1 MQIYLTKKSQKFAY
15 VQFLLYLCKLN
26 EKHRQI
32 VLLDM
37 KFRTL
42 PIVAILFIAAAMVVQ
57 SAISF
62 SIEKEHVREVVE
74 YKMQLAQKDFF
85 YVLLGFHNA
94 ADEMRRYVLERPHSE
109 RELLEATRSELN
121 RYPHIDNIYIK
132 FAPGVYHGKERNY
145 FPRTYRFHGQTI
157 TTAHGSDS
165 LDYYVRDWYTGALR
179 CDSNGYWS
187 EPYIGASTQTLIASH
202 SLKIEDAQGRLIGVV
217 GNDFTIEWI
226 KDILQDIKPHAE
238 AVCLIHGTKGSLI
251 ASSNNSTPEEE
262 SRYKSDKLHWRVYS
276 QTLYPINMQLMI
288 AVPNRIIWQ
297 SIQKRSLITLCV
309 LIIGIVVLVL
319 LFRRIDLNRK
329 AYQQV
334 ENEHKLI
341 QNEMQI
347 ARNIQRG
354 IPVHDF
360 IDDDQLSL
368 HATLVPMQS
377 VGGDLYDFYRDGDYV
392 TFIIGDVSGKGLP
405 AAMFMSATITLFRA
419 AVKHHL
425 SPHIIMEEINSTLS
439 SNNSLMMFV
448 TAFIGRLHL
457 PTGQLTYCNAGHLP
471 PLIVKDGKCRWFEM
485 KEVNVILGLDST
497 YHFSEQSMTLEHGE
511 QIIVFT
517 DGVTEAENTRKE
529 LLGFDHLME
538 LLQTD
543 EQPIDDQTIYDTV
556 CRFSA
561 GAEQSDDIAIM
572 NISRK

>member
-1 MQIYLTKKSQKFAY
+1 
-15 VQFLLYLCKLN
+15 
-26 EKHRQI
+26 
-32 VLLDM
+32 M

-57 SAISF
+57 FVISF
-62 SIEKEHVREVVE
+62 SLEKEHVREVVE

-94 ADEMRRYVLERPHSE
+94 ADEMRKYVLEHPFSE

-121 RYPHIDNIYIK
+121 RYPHIDNIFVK
-132 FAPGVYHGKERNY
+132 FAPGIYQGKESNY

-157 TTAHGSDS
+157 STAHGSDS

-187 EPYIGASTQTLIASH
+187 EPYIGASTKTRIASH
-202 SLKIEDAQGRLIGVV
+202 SIKIEDKQGRLIGVV
-217 GNDFTIEWI
+217 GNDFSIEWI
-226 KDILQDIKPHAE
+226 KDILQDINPYDE
-238 AVCLIHGTKGSLI
+238 AVCLIHSTDGTFI
-251 ASSNNSTPEEE
+251 ASSDSSTQENEML
-262 SRYKSDKLHWRVYS
+262 YKSDKLHWRVYS

-288 AVPNRIIWQ
+288 AVPNTIIWQ
-297 SIQKRSLITLCV
+297 SIQARSIITLCV

-319 LFRRIDLNRK
+319 LFHRIEMNQK
-329 AYQQV
+329 AYFQV

-341 QNEMQI
+341 QNEIEI

-354 IPVHDF
+354 ILVHDF
-360 IDDDQLSL
+360 IDDDRLSL

-419 AVKHHL
+419 TVKHHL
-425 SPHIIMEEINSTLS
+425 SPKVIMEEINSTLS
-439 SNNSLMMFV
+439 SNNSQMMFV
-448 TAFIGRLHL
+448 TVFIGQLHL

-471 PLIVKDGKCRWFEM
+471 PLIVRDGQCRWYELQ
-485 KEVNVILGLDST
+485 EANVILGLDET
-497 YHFSEQSMTLEHGE
+497 YQFTEQSMTLEHGE
-511 QIIVFT
+511 QMIVFT
-517 DGVTEAENTRKE
+517 DGVTEAENKQKE
-529 LLGFDHLME
+529 LLGFDR
-538 LLQTD
+538 LLEQLQALH
-543 EQPIDDQTIYDTV
+543 QPIDDKTVYDVV

-561 GAEQSDDIAIM
+561 DAVQSDDIAIM
-572 NISRK
+572 NIERK

>member
-1 MQIYLTKKSQKFAY
+1 
-15 VQFLLYLCKLN
+15 
-26 EKHRQI
+26 
-32 VLLDM
+32 M
-37 KFRTL
+37 KFRVL
-42 PIVAILFIAAAMVVQ
+42 PIVAILFIALAMVVQ
-57 SAISF
+57 FAISF
-62 SIEKEHVREVVE
+62 SLEKEHVREVVE

-94 ADEMRRYVLERPHSE
+94 ADEMRKYVLEHPNNE
-109 RELLEATRSELN
+109 RALLEATRVALD
-121 RYPHIDNIYIK
+121 RYPHIDNMYVK
-132 FAPGVYHGKERNY
+132 FAPGVYTGKVYNY
-145 FPRTYRFHGQTI
+145 FPRTYRYKGQTI
-157 TTAHGSDS
+157 TTSQGSNIM
-165 LDYYVRDWYTGALR
+165 DYYTRDWYTGALR
-179 CDSNGYWS
+179 SDSNGYWS
-187 EPYIGASTQTLIASH
+187 EPYIGASTHTLIASH
-202 SLKIEDAQGRLIGVV
+202 SLKIEDEQGRLIGVV

-226 KDILQDIKPHAE
+226 KDILQDIKPHEE

-251 ASSNNSTPEEE
+251 ASSDNSTPEKEML
-262 SRYKSDKLHWRVYS
+262 YKNDKWHWRVYS

-309 LIIGIVVLVL
+309 LIVGIVVLVL
-319 LFRRIDLNRK
+319 LFRRIEKNQK
-329 AYQQV
+329 AYFQV

-347 ARNIQRG
+347 ARNIQRS
-354 IPVHDF
+354 ILVHDF

-377 VGGDLYDFYRDGDYV
+377 VGGDLYDFYRDGDDV
-392 TFIIGDVSGKGLP
+392 TFIIGDVSGKGMP

-419 AVKHHL
+419 TVKHHL
-425 SPHIIMEEINSTLS
+425 SPHVIMEEINSTLS

-457 PTGQLTYCNAGHLP
+457 PTGQLTYCNAGHLS
-471 PLIVKDGKCRWFEM
+471 PLIVKEGKCHWLEM
-485 KEVNVILGLDST
+485 KEVNVILGLDGT

-529 LLGFDHLME
+529 LLGFDHL
-538 LLQTD
+538 L
-543 EQPIDDQTIYDTV
+543 EQLKTVQSPIDDQTVYDVV

-572 NISRK
+572 NITRK

>member
-1 MQIYLTKKSQKFAY
+1 
-15 VQFLLYLCKLN
+15 
-26 EKHRQI
+26 
-32 VLLDM
+32 M

-57 SAISF
+57 FVISF
-62 SIEKEHVREVVE
+62 SLEKEHVREVVE

-94 ADEMRRYVLERPHSE
+94 ADEMRKYVLEHPFSE
-109 RELLEATRSELN
+109 SELLEATRSELN
-121 RYPHIDNIYIK
+121 RYPHIDNIFVK
-132 FAPGVYHGKERNY
+132 FAPGIYQGKESNY

-157 TTAHGSDS
+157 STAHGSDS

-187 EPYIGASTQTLIASH
+187 EPYIGASTKTRIASH
-202 SLKIEDAQGRLIGVV
+202 SIKIEDKQGRLIGVV
-217 GNDFTIEWI
+217 GNDFSIEWI
-226 KDILQDIKPHAE
+226 KDILQDINPYDE
-238 AVCLIHGTKGSLI
+238 AVCLIHSTDGTFI
-251 ASSNNSTPEEE
+251 ASSDSSTQENEML
-262 SRYKSDKLHWRVYS
+262 YKSDKLHWRVYS

-288 AVPNRIIWQ
+288 AVPNTIIWQ
-297 SIQKRSLITLCV
+297 SIQARSVITLCV

-319 LFRRIDLNRK
+319 LFHRIEMNQK
-329 AYQQV
+329 AYFQV

-341 QNEMQI
+341 QNEIEI

-354 IPVHDF
+354 ILVHDF
-360 IDDDQLSL
+360 IDDDRLSL

-419 AVKHHL
+419 AVKRHL
-425 SPHIIMEEINSTLS
+425 STNAIMEEINSTLS
-439 SNNSLMMFV
+439 SNNNQMMFV
-448 TAFIGRLHL
+448 TAFVGRLNL

-471 PLIVKDGKCRWFEM
+471 PLIVRDGQCRWYELQ
-485 KEVNVILGLDST
+485 EANVILGLDET
-497 YHFSEQSMTLEHGE
+497 YQFTEQSMTLEHGE
-511 QIIVFT
+511 QMIVFT
-517 DGVTEAENTRKE
+517 DGVTEAENKQKE
-529 LLGFDHLME
+529 LLGFDR
-538 LLQTD
+538 LLEQLQALH
-543 EQPIDDQTIYDTV
+543 QPIDDKTVYDVV

-561 GAEQSDDIAIM
+561 DAVQSDDIAIM
-572 NISRK
+572 NVKRK

>member
-1 MQIYLTKKSQKFAY
+1 
-15 VQFLLYLCKLN
+15 
-26 EKHRQI
+26 
-32 VLLDM
+32 M

-42 PIVAILFIAAAMVVQ
+42 PIVAVLFIAVSMVVQ
-57 SAISF
+57 FVISF
-62 SIEKEHVREVVE
+62 SLEKEHVREVVE

-94 ADEMRRYVLERPHSE
+94 ADEMRKYVLEHPFSE

-121 RYPHIDNIYIK
+121 RYPHIDNIFVK
-132 FAPGVYHGKERNY
+132 FAPGIYQGKESNY

-157 TTAHGSDS
+157 STAHGSDS

-202 SLKIEDAQGRLIGVV
+202 SIKIEDAEGRLIGVV
-217 GNDFTIEWI
+217 GDDFSIEWI
-226 KDILQDIKPHAE
+226 KDILQDINPYEE
-238 AVCLIHGTKGSLI
+238 AVCLIHSTDGTFI
-251 ASSNNSTPEEE
+251 ASSDSSTQENEML
-262 SRYKSDKLHWRVYS
+262 YKSDKLHWRVYS

-288 AVPNRIIWQ
+288 AVPNTIIWQ
-297 SIQKRSLITLCV
+297 SIQARSVITLCV

-319 LFRRIDLNRK
+319 LFHRIEMNQK
-329 AYQQV
+329 AYFQV

-341 QNEMQI
+341 QNEIEI

-354 IPVHDF
+354 ILVHDF
-360 IDDDQLSL
+360 IDDDRLSL

-419 AVKHHL
+419 TVKHHL
-425 SPHIIMEEINSTLS
+425 SPKVIMGEINATLS
-439 SNNSLMMFV
+439 SNNSQMMFV
-448 TAFIGRLHL
+448 TAFIGQLHL

-471 PLIVKDGKCRWFEM
+471 PLIVRDGQCRWFEM
-485 KEVNVILGLDST
+485 REVNVILGLDET
-497 YHFSEQSMTLEHGE
+497 YQFTEQSMTLEHGE
-511 QIIVFT
+511 QMIVFT
-517 DGVTEAENTRKE
+517 DGVTEAENSRHE
-529 LLGFDHLME
+529 LLGFD
-538 LLQTD
+538 LLLERLQAAQ
-543 EQPIDDQTIYDTV
+543 QPIDDQTVYDVV

-561 GAEQSDDIAIM
+561 DAEQSDDIAIM
-572 NISRK
+572 NITRK

>member
-1 MQIYLTKKSQKFAY
+1 
-15 VQFLLYLCKLN
+15 
-26 EKHRQI
+26 
-32 VLLDM
+32 M

-42 PIVAILFIAAAMVVQ
+42 PIVAILFIAVAMIVQ
-57 SAISF
+57 FAISF
-62 SIEKEHVREVVE
+62 GLEKEHVREVVE

-94 ADEMRRYVLERPHSE
+94 ADEMRKYVLEHPFSE

-121 RYPHIDNIYIK
+121 RYPHIDNIFVK
-132 FAPGVYHGKERNY
+132 FAPGIYQGKESNY

-157 TTAHGSDS
+157 STAHGLDS

-187 EPYIGASTQTLIASH
+187 EPYIGASTQTRIASH
-202 SLKIEDAQGRLIGVV
+202 SIKIEDKQGRLIGVV
-217 GNDFTIEWI
+217 GNDFSIEWI
-226 KDILQDIKPHAE
+226 KDILQDINPYDE
-238 AVCLIHGTKGSLI
+238 AVCLIHSTDGTFI
-251 ASSNNSTPEEE
+251 ASSDSSTQENEML
-262 SRYKSDKLHWRVYS
+262 YKSDKLHWRVYS

-288 AVPNRIIWQ
+288 AVPNTIIWQ
-297 SIQKRSLITLCV
+297 SIQARSIITLCV

-319 LFRRIDLNRK
+319 LFHRIEMNQK
-329 AYQQV
+329 AYFQV

-341 QNEMQI
+341 QNEIEI

-354 IPVHDF
+354 ILVHDF
-360 IDDDQLSL
+360 IDDDRLSL

-419 AVKHHL
+419 TVKHHL
-425 SPHIIMEEINSTLS
+425 SPKVIMGEINATLS
-439 SNNSLMMFV
+439 TNNSLMMFV
-448 TAFIGRLHL
+448 TAFVGQLHL

-471 PLIVKDGKCRWFEM
+471 PLIVRDGQCRWFEM
-485 KEVNVILGLDST
+485 KEANVILGLDET
-497 YHFSEQSMTLEHGE
+497 YQFTEQSMTLEHGE
-511 QIIVFT
+511 QMIVFT
-517 DGVTEAENTRKE
+517 DGVTEAENKQKE
-529 LLGFDHLME
+529 LLGFDR
-538 LLQTD
+538 LLEQLQALH
-543 EQPIDDQTIYDTV
+543 QPIDDQTVYDVV

-561 GAEQSDDIAIM
+561 DAVQSDDIAIM
-572 NISRK
+572 NIKRK

>member
-1 MQIYLTKKSQKFAY
+1 
-15 VQFLLYLCKLN
+15 
-26 EKHRQI
+26 
-32 VLLDM
+32 M

-42 PIVAILFIAAAMVVQ
+42 PIVAILFIAVAMIVQ
-57 SAISF
+57 FAISF
-62 SIEKEHVREVVE
+62 GLEKEHVREVVE

-94 ADEMRRYVLERPHSE
+94 ADEMRKYVLEHPFSE

-121 RYPHIDNIYIK
+121 RYPHIDNIFVK
-132 FAPGVYHGKERNY
+132 FAPGVYQGKESNY

-157 TTAHGSDS
+157 STAHGSDS

-187 EPYIGASTQTLIASH
+187 EPYIGASTQTRIASH
-202 SLKIEDAQGRLIGVV
+202 SIKIEDKQGRLIGVV
-217 GNDFTIEWI
+217 GNDFSIEWI
-226 KDILQDIKPHAE
+226 KDILQDINPYDE
-238 AVCLIHGTKGSLI
+238 AVCLIHSTDGTFI
-251 ASSNNSTPEEE
+251 ASSDSSTQENEML
-262 SRYKSDKLHWRVYS
+262 YKSDKLHWRVYS

-288 AVPNRIIWQ
+288 AVPNTIIWQ
-297 SIQKRSLITLCV
+297 SIQARSIITLCV

-319 LFRRIDLNRK
+319 LFHRIEMNQK
-329 AYQQV
+329 AYFQV

-341 QNEMQI
+341 QNEIEI

-354 IPVHDF
+354 ILVHDF

-419 AVKHHL
+419 TVKHHL
-425 SPHIIMEEINSTLS
+425 SPKVIMGEINATLS
-439 SNNSLMMFV
+439 TNNSLMMFV
-448 TAFIGRLHL
+448 TAFVGQLHL

-471 PLIVKDGKCRWFEM
+471 PLIVRDGQCRWFEM
-485 KEVNVILGLDST
+485 KEVNVILGLDET
-497 YHFSEQSMTLEHGE
+497 YQFTEQSMTLEHGE
-511 QIIVFT
+511 QVIVFT
-517 DGVTEAENTRKE
+517 DGVTEAENKQKE
-529 LLGFDHLME
+529 LLGFDR
-538 LLQTD
+538 LLEQLQALH
-543 EQPIDDQTIYDTV
+543 QPIDDQMVYDVV

-561 GAEQSDDIAIM
+561 DAVQSDDIAIM
-572 NISRK
+572 NIKRK